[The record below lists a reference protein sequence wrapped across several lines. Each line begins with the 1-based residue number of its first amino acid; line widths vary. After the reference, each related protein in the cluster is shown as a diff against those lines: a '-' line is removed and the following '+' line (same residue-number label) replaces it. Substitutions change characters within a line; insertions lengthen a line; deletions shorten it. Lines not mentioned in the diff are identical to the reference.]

1 MPRRSFGL
9 RTQVQTARWITHRGA
24 HYVLAVKGN
33 QRGAR
38 KTLKALPWKDVPS
51 VSWGDVSHGQRVRR
65 TLKAAWAPGW
75 VDFPAAVQVAQ
86 VRCTGIIGNRENSS
100 GKDRSVEVVRLLFH
114 GPRASITTTR
124 SLIRHPQRVIRPLT
138 RPTTRT
144 DFAAPLHHLR
154 TRDGLHEA
162 GLISSNAMVR

>member
-1 MPRRSFGL
+1 M
-9 RTQVQTARWITHRGA
+9 
-24 HYVLAVKGN
+24 LAVKGN

-86 VRCTGIIGNRENSS
+86 VRCTGTIGNRENSS

-114 GPRASITTTR
+114 GPRPPS
-124 SLIRHPQRVIRPLT
+124 PL
-138 RPTTRT
+138 P
-144 DFAAPLHHLR
+144 DP
-154 TRDGLHEA
+154 
-162 GLISSNAMVR
+162 

>member
-1 MPRRSFGL
+1 
-9 RTQVQTARWITHRGA
+9 
-24 HYVLAVKGN
+24 VLAVKGN

-86 VRCTGIIGNRENSS
+86 VRCTRTIGNRENSS

-114 GPRASITTTR
+114 GPRPPS
-124 SLIRHPQRVIRPLT
+124 PL
-138 RPTTRT
+138 P
-144 DFAAPLHHLR
+144 DP
-154 TRDGLHEA
+154 
-162 GLISSNAMVR
+162 

>member
-1 MPRRSFGL
+1 M
-9 RTQVQTARWITHRGA
+9 
-24 HYVLAVKGN
+24 
-33 QRGAR
+33 
-38 KTLKALPWKDVPS
+38 
-51 VSWGDVSHGQRVRR
+51 
-65 TLKAAWAPGW
+65 
-75 VDFPAAVQVAQ
+75 DFPAAVQVAQ

-138 RPTTRT
+138 RPTTRI
-144 DFAAPLHHLR
+144 DFADPLHHLR